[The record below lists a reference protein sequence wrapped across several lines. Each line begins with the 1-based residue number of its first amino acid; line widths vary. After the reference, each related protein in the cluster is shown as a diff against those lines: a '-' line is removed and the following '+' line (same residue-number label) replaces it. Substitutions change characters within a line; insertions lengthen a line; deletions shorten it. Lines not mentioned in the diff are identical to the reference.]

1 MTWNLDSALITT
13 FTLVRDNFMAFFAVA
28 LLFTAPTLL
37 IGFVDDGFA
46 VTLVVGVIANILLTV
61 SLTIGAAQALA
72 GARPGFAVLVQQIN
86 RPDLGKLLALGVVQH
101 VVIMLG
107 LIALIAPG
115 LYVLS
120 LWMVAMPAIIVERL
134 TVGGALD
141 RSAALTRDRRWLVL
155 GVFVLVA
162 IPAILVVEILG
173 ALTGMVIV
181 TWLLEA
187 ALSTVLVSLTV
198 VLMPRCAA
206 RRRAR
211 PGRDRRRSG
220 LARSLHKPAP
230 LAKAAADVRRHPA
243 IGMRAAGSRPSLRRG
258 V

>member
-1 MTWNLDSALITT
+1 MTMTWNLDTALITT

-28 LLFTAPTLL
+28 LLFTAPMLL
-37 IGFVDDGFA
+37 IGFLDDEFA
-46 VTLVVGVIANILLTV
+46 VTLVVGVFANILLTV
-61 SLTIGAAQALA
+61 SLTIGAVQALA
-72 GARPGFAVLVQQIN
+72 GARPGFTVLVQQIN
-86 RPDLGKLLALGVVQH
+86 RPDLGKLLGLGIVQH

-107 LIALIAPG
+107 LIAFIAPG

-134 TVGGALD
+134 TVVGALD
-141 RSAALTRDRRWLVL
+141 RSAALTRERRWLVL

-162 IPAILVVEILG
+162 IPAILAVEILG

-198 VLMPRCAA
+198 VFYALLRNEKE
-206 RRRAR
+206 
-211 PGRDRRRSG
+211 GTT
-220 LARSLHKPAP
+220 PAQI
-230 LAKAAADVRRHPA
+230 AAAL
-243 IGMRAAGSRPSLRRG
+243 S
-258 V
+258 